1 MPFGLIQD
9 LLHKV
14 PHPRVNIP
22 KRLDQCLRWLKYII
36 LVVMVLLLP
45 AFAGGITG
53 VTPPYFCEYICPAGT
68 LEGGI
73 PLVLLNDSLRA
84 IAGAL
89 FQWKVSLLILI
100 LAGAVLIPR
109 FFCRYLCPLGAFY
122 AVFQRFSFVQMKLDR
137 EKCVGCG
144 KCEKIC
150 PMQVD
155 VTKNINSPECIRCG
169 ECAKICSASAIS
181 IGIGSV
187 EKNVEESL

>member
-1 MPFGLIQD
+1 
-9 LLHKV
+9 
-14 PHPRVNIP
+14 
-22 KRLDQCLRWLKYII
+22 
-36 LVVMVLLLP
+36 
-45 AFAGGITG
+45 
-53 VTPPYFCEYICPAGT
+53 
-68 LEGGI
+68 
-73 PLVLLNDSLRA
+73 
-84 IAGAL
+84 
-89 FQWKVSLLILI
+89 
-100 LAGAVLIPR
+100 
-109 FFCRYLCPLGAFY
+109 
-122 AVFQRFSFVQMKLDR
+122 MKLDR